1 MQTDGFVLFD
11 TAVGHCA
18 IAWGRHG
25 ITGVQLPEA
34 DETATRERMH
44 GRFPGVAETVPP
56 SHVRQAIDKLS
67 AMLRGEPVV
76 PADLSDIELDMSA
89 IAAFHQRVYAVARRM
104 VPGQT
109 MTYGEMARCLGE
121 PGAARAVGQALGHN
135 PFAPIVPCHRI
146 LAAGGRAG
154 GFSADG
160 GVRTKLRL
168 LEIEHAQFGAPGL
181 FDDLDSARALRPA
194 Q

>member
-1 MQTDGFVLFD
+1 MSTDGFVLFD

-18 IAWGRHG
+18 IAWGPLG
-25 ITGVQLPEA
+25 ITGVQLPET
-34 DETATRERMH
+34 DEAATRERMH
-44 GRFPGVAETVPP
+44 SRFPGVAESAPP
-56 SHVRQAIDKLS
+56 APVTQAIDKLV
-67 AMLRGEPVV
+67 AMLSGAPVI

-89 IAAFHQRVYAVARRM
+89 TPPFHQRVYAVARRM
-104 VPGQT
+104 VPGET
-109 MTYGEMARCLGE
+109 MTYGEMARLLGE

-146 LAAGGRAG
+146 LAADGRAG

-160 GVRTKLRL
+160 GVRTKLHL

-181 FDDLDSARALRPA
+181 FDSLD
-194 Q
+194 

>member
-1 MQTDGFVLFD
+1 MSTDGFTLFD

-18 IAWGRHG
+18 IAWGPLG

-34 DETATRERMH
+34 DAAATRERMH
-44 GRFPGVAETVPP
+44 NRFPGVVADEPP
-56 SHVRQAIDKLS
+56 SQVRQAIDKLS

-76 PADLSDIELDMSA
+76 PADLSDIELDMST
-89 IAAFHQRVYAVARRM
+89 IAPFHQRVYVVARRM

-109 MTYGEMARCLGE
+109 MTYGEMAQLLGA

-146 LAAGGRAG
+146 LAAGGRPG

-160 GVRTKLRL
+160 GVLTKLRL
-168 LEIEHAQFGAPGL
+168 LEIEHAQFGSPGL
-181 FDDLDSARALRPA
+181 FDALD
-194 Q
+194 